1 MVDAPTRPTSDRT
14 ARPTSWVT
22 ALVAV
27 QLYTVSVYVVGDVLW
42 RNFTAL
48 PTGVADGVVGWLVI
62 FPGFWIAL
70 LGPLLAPAL
79 SIAGAGV
86 LIARR
91 RDLSPRKYWWC
102 IAATGL
108 VAAYG
113 VVTVTP
119 LDRMIGWSLSL

>member
-1 MVDAPTRPTSDRT
+1 
-14 ARPTSWVT
+14 
-22 ALVAV
+22 LVAV
-27 QLYTVSVYVVGDVLW
+27 QLYTVTVYVVGDVLW

-48 PTGVADGVVGWLVI
+48 PKGVANGVVGWIVI

-79 SIAGAGV
+79 SIAGAAV

-91 RDLSPRKYWWC
+91 RKLSPGMYWWC
-102 IAATGL
+102 LAATVL

-119 LDRMIGWSLSL
+119 LDPMIGWSLPF